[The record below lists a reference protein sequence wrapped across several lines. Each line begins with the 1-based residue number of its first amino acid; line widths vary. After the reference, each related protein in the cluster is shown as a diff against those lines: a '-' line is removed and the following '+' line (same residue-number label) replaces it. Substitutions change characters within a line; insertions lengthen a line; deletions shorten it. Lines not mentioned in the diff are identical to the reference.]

1 MPTAPNPTPPTAEPS
16 TGEPAPVYDTTK
28 PSMLGQYVE
37 ATKSSLGYVDHDYS
51 TSRFRS
57 PYYSTPVAVSVPG
70 LVVFDGVCPGRWS
83 RRYTTAKAAADLTGG
98 SGYFGYDTNDQGFWW
113 STNFIDDGDSA
124 CTMVTS
130 GGKYYSKNTTVGND
144 TILMGAITV
153 EGTTV
158 KLKWGSTWGVVTRNA
173 CFDYLSNNSY
183 IYRSSTIPRQTDGK
197 VDVSALNK
205 SVMQFAPVRGCY
217 VMFDMSSNQVLYT
230 MLDGEKQQLSSS
242 DGSAPAVQSRD
253 ATDPSSLP
261 LTSKL
266 TGLPTFTSGS
276 VTTGGVGASSWSSDT
291 TTQPDRTRTWLQF
304 STTQMDWTGSNQ
316 NSSTDQATAR
326 SPSNIFAL
334 ILYQGTFYG
343 KVVSGTLTGSSIASY
358 MYSGW
363 IRAGTSTQCVGWV
376 GGGTYLGMTAYGM
389 TSVAPSASITGSAG
403 FNLTSANVQSEI
415 VSRMPA
421 NSSFGF
427 NYDASIGDYGR
438 VTWISQL

>member
-1 MPTAPNPTPPTAEPS
+1 M
-16 TGEPAPVYDTTK
+16 YDTTK

-230 MLDGEKQQLSSS
+230 MLDGEQNQLSSS
-242 DGSAPAVQSRD
+242 DGTAPAIQSRD
-253 ATDPSSLP
+253 ATDPNSLP
-261 LTSKL
+261 LSSKL
-266 TGLPTFTSGS
+266 TALPTFTKGAA
-276 VTTGGVGASSWSSDT
+276 TTGGVGASSWNKDT
-291 TTQPDRTRTWLQF
+291 TTLPDKTKPWTKISTADLWTNPGLDATTATNLPPTNNSFSGYLLGYYPTNSTWY
-304 STTQMDWTGSNQ
+304 TC
-316 NSSTDQATAR
+316 
-326 SPSNIFAL
+326 
-334 ILYQGTFYG
+334 
-343 KVVSGTLTGSSIASY
+343 SSINFVLLPFTNGPVDV
-358 MYSGW
+358 YSGW
-363 IRAGTSTQCVGWV
+363 IKPGTSTQVAGFSS
-376 GGGTYLGMTAYGM
+376 GGRIFVTGYGF
-389 TSVAPSASITGSAG
+389 TSVAPVATIAGSSTYL
-403 FNLTSANVQSEI
+403 LTSGNVQSEI
-415 VSRMPA
+415 LSRMPSGTSVSA
-421 NSSFGF
+421 GMGF
-427 NYDASIGDYGR
+427 IYDASIGDYGR